1 MCRRARTKT
10 LSPGDCF
17 RCVRPLSGE
26 REPAMRCCGSVQRHI
41 GPRGP
46 VPICAYVQC
55 LRQSRASLTHTEHV
69 HVRLWLF
76 ACVCVRFMVNNRFA
90 RVSALI
96 LCVVV
101 GASDA
106 HTRKR
111 IVIIVD
117 NDAAYTAHGWRCE
130 VGQDDCLF
138 AWTKQMPK
146 SNVCV

>member
-1 MCRRARTKT
+1 MITEHINRLCVQSSSGLWMDFRRFCG

-17 RCVRPLSGE
+17 RCVRPMSGERE

-106 HTRKR
+106 HTRKKDR
-111 IVIIVD
+111 
-117 NDAAYTAHGWRCE
+117 NNRG
-130 VGQDDCLF
+130 
-138 AWTKQMPK
+138 
-146 SNVCV
+146 